1 MAHGDG
7 QQQEPTKQHE
17 KGNEMKLNR
26 LLAYSSAALAL
37 MVSGAAAQDIDAI
50 CKLAA
55 DEPQL
60 VVYSV
65 ALPARNEEFFA
76 AFNAQYPDINV
87 QHLRMTSGQTATRYA
102 SERAAGVINA
112 DVVYIA
118 DAAFIE
124 EGVRQGWF
132 AKFDKTDLPAL
143 AAIEDRFFDQGVGLA
158 GIQLAGIMY
167 NTEIVGED
175 GIQTWEDI
183 LKPELKGQIAI
194 ANPRTVPSNMAVY
207 RILHEEYGDEFFAK
221 LAAQEPAILDS
232 VTPGTQQVAA
242 GGLAIALPGAAA
254 GMASLQDEGAPIGW
268 AAPEP
273 ATGYEYVAVISEGSD
288 SPNAARCLY
297 NYMFTEDGQRIY
309 MGTNGIST
317 TGAEGTMAMPER
329 YIAPNI
335 TAMSDEDKNNILRL
349 LTIE

>member
-1 MAHGDG
+1 
-7 QQQEPTKQHE
+7 
-17 KGNEMKLNR
+17 MKLKQLLTISSAILA
-26 LLAYSSAALAL
+26 LLA
-37 MVSGAAAQDIDAI
+37 SGAAAADIDAI

-76 AFNAQYPDINV
+76 AFNAQYPNITV

-112 DVVYIA
+112 DVVYVS

-124 EGVRQGWF
+124 EGVKQGWF
-132 AKFDKTDLPAL
+132 AKFDKNDLPAL
-143 AAIEDRFFDQGVGLA
+143 HAVDDKFFDQGVGLA
-158 GIQLAGIMY
+158 GIQLAGIIY
-167 NTEIVGED
+167 NTEIIGED
-175 GIQTWEDI
+175 GIQSWEDI
-183 LKPELKGQIAI
+183 LKPELKGQIAL

-207 RILHEEYGDEFFAK
+207 RILHEEYGDEFFTR
-221 LAAQEPAILDS
+221 LTAQNPAILDS

-242 GGLAIALPGAAA
+242 GGLAIALPGAEA
-254 GMASLQDEGAPIGW
+254 GMTSLRNEGAPIGW

-273 ATGYEYVAVISEGSD
+273 ATGYEYIAVISEGSD

-297 NYMFTEDGQRIY
+297 NYMFTEEGQRIY
-309 MGTNGIST
+309 MGSNGIST
-317 TGAEGTMAMPER
+317 IGAEGTMAMPSR
-329 YIAPNI
+329 YVSPAV
-335 TAMSDEDKNNILRL
+335 TSMDDEAKNEILRL
-349 LTIE
+349 LNIQ

>member
-1 MAHGDG
+1 
-7 QQQEPTKQHE
+7 
-17 KGNEMKLNR
+17 MKLNR
-26 LLAYSSAALAL
+26 LLTMSSAALAL
-37 MVSGAAAQDIDAI
+37 MASSAAAEDIDAI

-76 AFNAQYPDINV
+76 AFAGHYPDIKV

-112 DVVYIA
+112 DVVYVS
-118 DAAFIE
+118 DANFIE
-124 EGVRQGWF
+124 EGKRQGWF
-132 AKFDKTDLPAL
+132 AKFDKAALPAL
-143 AAIEDRFFDQGVGLA
+143 GAVDDKFFDQGVGLA

-167 NTEIVGED
+167 NTDIVGED
-175 GIQTWEDI
+175 GIKSWEDI
-183 LKPELKGQIAI
+183 LKPELKGQIAF

-207 RILHEEYGDEFFAK
+207 RILHEEYGDEFFTK

-242 GGLAIALPGAAA
+242 GGLAIALPGAEA
-254 GMASLQDEGAPIGW
+254 GMASLRDEGAPIGW
-268 AAPEP
+268 IAPEP
-273 ATGYEYVAVISEGSD
+273 ATGYEYIAVISEGSD

-297 NYMFTEDGQRIY
+297 NYMFTEEGQRIY
-309 MGTNGIST
+309 MGSNGISVI
-317 TGAEGTMAMPER
+317 GAEGTMAMPNR
-329 YIAPNI
+329 YVSPAI
-335 TAMSDEDKNNILRL
+335 TSMTDDARNEILRL
-349 LTIE
+349 LNIQ